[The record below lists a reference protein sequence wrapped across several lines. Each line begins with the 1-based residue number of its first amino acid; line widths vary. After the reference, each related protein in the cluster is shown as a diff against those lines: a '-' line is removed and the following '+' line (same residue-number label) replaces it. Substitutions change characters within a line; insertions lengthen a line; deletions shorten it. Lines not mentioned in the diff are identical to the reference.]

1 MKRIFTILASMA
13 IGILLTASVFAQVPE
28 KMSYQA
34 VIRNSSDA
42 LVINTQIGMQ
52 ISILQGSASGT
63 VVYTETQTPTT
74 NANGLVSIEIG
85 TGTTSDNFSLIDWS
99 TDTYFIKTETD
110 PEGGTNYTI
119 TGISQLLSV
128 PYALHAKTA
137 ETITGTIT
145 ETDPIFNTSVAN
157 GITSIDT
164 ANWNAK
170 VGYTDALVSAN
181 ADVVA
186 NTAKTGITTQQASDI
201 TENNAKVGYSDAL
214 VSANADVVAN
224 SAKISYP
231 GDQDIS
237 GITDNASEIATLQT
251 EQTTQNTAIALNT
264 AKTGITLQQTSDITA
279 NNAKVGYTDALVSA
293 NADVV
298 ANTAKT
304 GITTEQADAIVTNSA
319 KISYPGDQD
328 ISGITDNATDI
339 ANIQTEQT
347 TQNTAI
353 ALNTAKVSY
362 TDALVS
368 ANADV
373 VANTAKISYPGD
385 QDISG
390 ITDNAS
396 DIANIQTEQ
405 TTQNTAIALN
415 TAKVGYSDALVS
427 ANADVV
433 ANSAKISYPGDQDIS
448 GITDNATDIATL
460 QTEQTTQ
467 NTAIALNT
475 AKTGITAQQASDI
488 TANNAKVGYTDAL
501 VSANAD
507 VVANSAKISYPG
519 DQDISGITDNAS
531 DIANIQTE
539 QTTQNTA
546 IALNTAKTGY
556 TDALVSANADVAAN
570 KTHSNLITGNPHSV
584 TKTDIGLENVNNTAD
599 ADKPVSTATQ
609 TALDNKV
616 DITGNQTI
624 TGNKTFTG
632 TTSVATPVNA
642 TDAANK
648 AYVDALEAKLGILDL
663 KIQLLSGVSI
673 ADLVSGGASLSDL
686 VSAGVSVPDLL
697 TAGVSAT
704 DLIAA
709 GVITAESDLIGLDH
723 QGGKIAYILQSG
735 DPGYVEGETHG
746 LIASLSDQSTGIE
759 WYNGVF
765 TTIGTTETAIGTGQ
779 ANTTTIIANQGAGS
793 YAAQVC
799 ADLVIDIYDDWYL
812 PSLDELKL
820 IYPHKTLIGGFIDA
834 FYWSSSEY
842 SNTLAHTKNMGS
854 QNNSGV
860 SDKSRAWYA
869 LRAIRSF

>member
-328 ISGITDNATDI
+328 ISGITDNAT
-339 ANIQTEQT
+339 
-347 TQNTAI
+347 
-353 ALNTAKVSY
+353 
-362 TDALVS
+362 
-368 ANADV
+368 
-373 VANTAKISYPGD
+373 
-385 QDISG
+385 
-390 ITDNAS
+390 